1 MKVLRFVYIISI
13 FLATSCAKDIVD
25 LTGDIKGTVKD
36 YKTGELISN
45 CGVSLSPGGKSTSTN
60 QYGEFSFND
69 LEAGD
74 YTLSF
79 SKSGYDDETK
89 DVAVVAGQVSST
101 SVMLQKSSSKVGS
114 IIGCVKDYNDARLIS
129 NCQVSLSPGGKTYT
143 TSSDGKYEFN
153 GLTPGEYSLSF
164 SKSGYTEDSKSV
176 TVKAGEETTA
186 DCLLKAKS
194 SFSLSETSY
203 DFGDL
208 EDNKTFYCYNNSSSD
223 CSYSISNIPKWLTFS
238 KTEGTVKY
246 DSNDSFTVTVDR
258 TKVGEGAY
266 TQTVNVAFSGKS
278 SGTVTLKL
286 SMKKVVITTPTVKTG
301 NSASNIT
308 QNSFDISGTIVAT
321 GGAQI
326 IEYGHCWSTSPSPTV
341 NDKRTNLGITSVL
354 GSYVSNVTGL
364 TVNTTYYVRAYA
376 KNSQGISYSE
386 QITVTTQDT
395 ESDKWDGTKASS
407 FAGGSG
413 TSVDPYQIKTGSQLV
428 LIKDYTNKCF
438 ILCNNIDLNNL
449 SWPGFDF
456 SGTLD
461 GNGCTISNLKI
472 TRTEDNLGLFSK
484 VTGAIKSLT
493 INGVN
498 IQSGNSNN
506 IGAIAGT
513 LWSKGTI
520 INCTVYLNTQSKI
533 LGDSN
538 VGGVIGYYGYENNDY
553 DMSISNNRVI
563 SNSSSNVILGNN
575 QVGGIVGF
583 LRHSHNMTIDNCH
596 VDANISGGS
605 FIGGICGGGSHS
617 YDYITNCSYKGTL
630 SGDSKVAGIY
640 GGDTPRSYGSG
651 DITLSGCKA
660 DVVLKVSDNYSGG
673 IYGYARGYIRV
684 YGSYATGSLS
694 CDNSNAKYLGGIGG
708 FTDFDDSEQ
717 QVLCYSTIT
726 SSHANYGGLC
736 GNSDLRAKDCATIY
750 ADKNSRLTNCNTSCN
765 DITDFL
771 RSCYSEYSSYFN
783 FNNTW
788 TWTGTVKGAQ
798 KSVNCPKLNWE

>member
-1 MKVLRFVYIISI
+1 MKALRFVYIISI
-13 FLATSCAKDIVD
+13 FLAASCAKDIVD

-69 LEAGD
+69 LEAGN

-101 SVMLQKSSSKVGS
+101 SVMLQESSSKVGS

-164 SKSGYTEDSKSV
+164 SKSGYVEDSKSI
-176 TVKAGEETTA
+176 TVKAGEVTTA

-208 EDNKTFYCYNNSSSD
+208 EDNKTFYCFNNSSSD
-223 CSYSISNIPKWLTFS
+223 CSYSISNIPNWLTFS

-258 TKVGEGAY
+258 TKVGEGSY

-286 SMKKVVITTPTVKTG
+286 SMKKVVITTPTVKTE
-301 NSASNIT
+301 NFASNIT

-341 NDKRTNLGITSVL
+341 NDKRTNLGITSKL

-376 KNSQGISYSE
+376 KNSQGISYSD
-386 QITVTTQDT
+386 QITVTTQDA
-395 ESDKWDGTKASS
+395 ESDKWDGNIATS

-413 TSVDPYQIKTGSQLV
+413 TSVDPYIIKTGGQL
-428 LIKDYTNKCF
+428 LLMKDYSNKSF
-438 ILCNNIDLNNL
+438 KLDNNIDLNNHNWL
-449 SWPGFDF
+449 PFVFKGN
-456 SGTLD
+456 LD
-461 GNGCTISNLKI
+461 GDGHTIMNLYVDRA
-472 TRTEDNLGLFSK
+472 TDNQGLFSMITNAA
-484 VTGAIKSLT
+484 VRNVVIS
-493 INGVN
+493 GVN
-498 IQSGNSNN
+498 INAGSNN
-506 IGAIAGT
+506 NVGALAGDFQYGEI
-513 LWSKGTI
+513 S
-520 INCTVYLNTQSKI
+520 NCSVILRSDSKI
-533 LGDSN
+533 LGKSN
-538 VGGVIGYYGYENNDY
+538 VGGLVGSMGNGYADSKTICNCSVINDGVK
-553 DMSISNNRVI
+553 N
-563 SNSSSNVILGNN
+563 ILGETNVGGILGFMREGYN
-575 QVGGIVGF
+575 GLIERCSFVGGIKGTSKVGGIVGYEQYGELNLYDCF
-583 LRHSHNMTIDNCH
+583 
-596 VDANISGGS
+596 VSGSIEGYS
-605 FIGGICGGGSHS
+605 YVGGIFGACDHNGYGCT
-617 YDYITNCSYKGTL
+617 YIYSSKANVSITVS
-630 SGDSKVAGIY
+630 SGYA
-640 GGDTPRSYGSG
+640 
-651 DITLSGCKA
+651 
-660 DVVLKVSDNYSGG
+660 GG
-673 IYGYARGYIRV
+673 IFGGNTRFMNIIACYSDGTI
-684 YGSYATGSLS
+684 SSNSTS
-694 CDNSNAKYLGGIGG
+694 CSNICGIGVG
-708 FTDFDDSEQ
+708 ADCE
-717 QVLCYSTIT
+717 LCYSTMN
-726 SSHANYGGLC
+726 SSLSNYKQMGYM
-736 GNSDLRAKDCATIY
+736 NDSKDCTGTETSDNITAT
-750 ADKNSRLTNCNTSCN
+750 
-765 DITDFL
+765 L
-771 RSCYSEYSSYFN
+771 RDCYSSYANYYN

>member
-1 MKVLRFVYIISI
+1 MKIHIYLLIILLCVL
-13 FLATSCAKDIVD
+13 TSCAKDIVD

-45 CGVSLSPGGKSTSTN
+45 CGVSLSPGGKSASTDQN
-60 QYGEFSFND
+60 GVFSFKD
-69 LEAGD
+69 LESGV
-74 YTLSF
+74 YTLTF
-79 SKSGYDDETK
+79 SKSGYDDEIR
-89 DVAVVAGQVSST
+89 DVTVVTGQTSSVS
-101 SVMLQKSSSKVGS
+101 VLLKESSSKVGS
-114 IIGCVKDYNDARLIS
+114 IIGAVKDYDDARLIS
-129 NCQVSLSPGGKTYT
+129 NCQVALSPGGKTFT
-143 TSSDGKYEFN
+143 TSTDGKYEFN

-176 TVKAGEETTA
+176 TVKAGELTTV

-194 SFSLSETSY
+194 SFSLSETNF

-223 CSYSISNIPKWLTFS
+223 CSYSISNIPDWLSFS

-258 TKVGEGAY
+258 TKVGEGSY
-266 TQTVNVAFSGKS
+266 TQTVNIAFSGKNT
-278 SGTVTLKL
+278 GTVTLTI
-286 SMKKVVITTPTVKTG
+286 SMKKVVITIPTVNTG
-301 NSASNIT
+301 SSATNVT
-308 QNSFDISGTIVAT
+308 QNSFDVSGTIAAT

-326 IEYGHCWSTSPSPTV
+326 IEYGHCWSTSPSPTID
-341 NDKRTNLGITSVL
+341 DKRTNLGMTRES
-354 GSYVSNVTGL
+354 GTYVSNVTEL

-376 KNSQGISYSE
+376 KNSQGISYSD

-407 FAGGSG
+407 FAGGTG
-413 TSVDPYQIKTGSQLV
+413 TGVDPYQIKTGSQLV
-428 LIKDYTNKCF
+428 LMKDYTDKCF
-438 ILCNNIDLNNL
+438 MLCNNINLNNL

-456 SGTLD
+456 SGTFD

-484 VTGAIKSLT
+484 VTGTIKSLT

-520 INCTVYLNTQSKI
+520 INCTVYLNAQSKI
-533 LGDSN
+533 LGNSN
-538 VGGVIGYYGYENNDY
+538 VGGVIGYYGNEYNDY

-575 QVGGIVGF
+575 QVGGVVGF
-583 LRHSHNMTIDNCH
+583 LRYSHKMTIENCH

-605 FIGGICGGGSHS
+605 FIGGICGGGRHS

-640 GGDTPRSYGSG
+640 GGYTDISGSG
-651 DITLSGCKA
+651 NITISGCKA
-660 DVVLKVSDNYSGG
+660 DVILKVSDNYSGG
-673 IYGYARGYIRV
+673 IYGYARGGIRV
-684 YGSYATGSLS
+684 YGSYANGSLS

-708 FTDFDDSEQ
+708 FTDFDYSEQ

-771 RSCYSEYSSYFN
+771 RSCYSEYASSFN

-788 TWTGTVKGAQ
+788 TWTGTVKGTQ

>member
-1 MKVLRFVYIISI
+1 MNRITKAFRLIYIISI

-36 YKTGELISN
+36 Y
-45 CGVSLSPGGKSTSTN
+45 
-60 QYGEFSFND
+60 
-69 LEAGD
+69 
-74 YTLSF
+74 
-79 SKSGYDDETK
+79 
-89 DVAVVAGQVSST
+89 
-101 SVMLQKSSSKVGS
+101 
-114 IIGCVKDYNDARLIS
+114 NDARLIS
-129 NCQVSLSPGGKTYT
+129 NCQVSLSPGGKTYI
-143 TSSDGKYEFN
+143 TSSDGQYEFN

-164 SKSGYTEDSKSV
+164 SKFGYAEDSKSV
-176 TVKAGEETTA
+176 TVKTGEATTA

-223 CSYSISNIPKWLTFS
+223 CSYLISNIPNWLTFS
-238 KTEGTVKY
+238 KTEGMIKY
-246 DSNDSFTVTVDR
+246 DSNDSFTVIVDR
-258 TKVGEGAY
+258 TKVGEGSY
-266 TQTVNVAFSGKS
+266 SQMVNVAFSGKS
-278 SGTVTLKL
+278 SGTVTLRL
-286 SMKKVVITTPTVKTG
+286 SMKKVIITTPSVNTG
-301 NSASNIT
+301 NSATNIT

-341 NDKRTNLGITSVL
+341 NDKRTNLGITSKL

-376 KNSQGISYSE
+376 KNSQGISYSD

-438 ILCNNIDLNNL
+438 ILCNNINLNNL

-456 SGTLD
+456 SGTFD
-461 GNGCTISNLKI
+461 GNGYTISNLKI
-472 TRTEDNLGLFSK
+472 TRSEDNLGLFSK
-484 VTGAIKSLT
+484 VTGTIKSLT
-493 INGVN
+493 LNGVD

-520 INCTVYLNTQSKI
+520 INSTVYLNTRSKI
-533 LGDSN
+533 LGNSN
-538 VGGVIGYYGYENNDY
+538 VGGVIGYYGYEYNNY

-575 QVGGIVGF
+575 QVGGVVGF
-583 LRHSHNMTIDNCH
+583 LRNSSRKMTIEKCH
-596 VDANISGGS
+596 VDANISGES
-605 FIGGICGGGSHS
+605 FIGGICGGGRH
-617 YDYITNCSYKGTL
+617 YNDYITNCSYKGIL

-640 GGDTPRSYGSG
+640 GGYTNISGSG
-651 DITLSGCKA
+651 NITISGCKA
-660 DVVLKVSDNYSGG
+660 DAVLKVADNYSGG
-673 IYGYARGYIRV
+673 IYGYASGGIRV

-708 FTDFDDSEQ
+708 FIDFDYSDQ

-726 SSHANYGGLC
+726 SNHANYGGLC
-736 GNSDLRAKDCATIY
+736 GNSDLRAKDCASIY
-750 ADKNSRLTNCNTSCN
+750 ADKNNRLTNCNTSCN

-783 FNNTW
+783 FNNSW
-788 TWTGTVKGAQ
+788 IWTGTVKGAQ
-798 KSVNCPKLNWE
+798 KSINCPKLNWE